1 MPFACF
7 LNGNFGAILMATT
20 TTPATAKAVASS
32 AKTDVN
38 IPEDSIQIP
47 SLTRREFM
55 FYIWGASIALFSAAS
70 GGAIV
75 WFMLPRFKEGEFGG
89 VFTNQPTPE
98 FNADPINVPS
108 GKFWLTNSEKGIV
121 ALYKVCTHLGCLYAW
136 VSVNG
141 RFECPCHGSKY
152 QLDGTYIEGPAP
164 RSLDRFALTI
174 KTSSGEL
181 TTDLTTG
188 DPISVNA
195 SDVQEIT
202 VDTGTR
208 IKRSGRV

>member
-1 MPFACF
+1 MTMV
-7 LNGNFGAILMATT
+7 GAILMTTT

-47 SLTRREFM
+47 MLTRREFA
-55 FYIWGASIALFSAAS
+55 FYIWGASIALFSAAT

-89 VFTNQPTPE
+89 LFADQPVPE
-98 FNADPINVPS
+98 LDAAPIGVPS
-108 GKFWLTNSEKGIV
+108 GKFWLSNTDKGIV

-136 VSVNG
+136 ADLNG
-141 RFECPCHGSKY
+141 RFECPCHGSKFD
-152 QLDGTYIEGPAP
+152 LDGTYIEGPAP
-164 RSLDRFALTI
+164 RSLDRFAMTI
-174 KTSSGEL
+174 RTSGGEL
-181 TTDLTTG
+181 ITNEAG

-195 SDVQEIT
+195 SDVQEII

-208 IKRSGRV
+208 IKRDGRV

>member
-1 MPFACF
+1 
-7 LNGNFGAILMATT
+7 MATT

-47 SLTRREFM
+47 SITRREFM

-70 GGAIV
+70 SGAIV

-89 VFTNQPTPE
+89 TFANQPVPE
-98 FNADPINVPS
+98 LDAEPINIAT
-108 GKFWLTNSEKGIV
+108 GKFWLSNTNSGIV

-141 RFECPCHGSKY
+141 RFECPCHGSKFK
-152 QLDGTYIEGPAP
+152 LDGTYIEGPAP
-164 RSLDRFALTI
+164 RSLDRFSMTVR
-174 KTSSGEL
+174 TSGGEVM
-181 TTDLTTG
+181 TNAAG
-188 DPISVNA
+188 DPINVNA
-195 SDVQEIT
+195 SDVQEII

-208 IKRSGRV
+208 IKRDGRV